1 MLFCN
6 FAHAACGAGGMS
18 AGGPAPVAD
27 AAGAQG
33 HKPRAACTKTRKGQG
48 SHSRKTAWRSHF
60 SALACATGA
69 SEGQAKGNNGKK
81 KKRTI
86 HAHTY
91 AHAHMRACENTR
103 PVSAAPAPRGGPV
116 WFCGGLCVAALRFM
130 LPAQALSVAAC
141 AVFALTVAVPAVYSY
156 ILYKKAHANSRG
168 S

>member
-1 MLFCN
+1 M
-6 FAHAACGAGGMS
+6 
-18 AGGPAPVAD
+18 
-27 AAGAQG
+27 
-33 HKPRAACTKTRKGQG
+33 
-48 SHSRKTAWRSHF
+48 
-60 SALACATGA
+60 
-69 SEGQAKGNNGKK
+69 KK
-81 KKRTI
+81 RKKRTI
-86 HAHTY
+86 HAHTS